1 MNIVIMQ
8 RSKGIGISL
17 PKEFMQKIDVD
28 RGDISRSKYV
38 LRILE
43 KQYAF
48 EEKKVMALPDRR
60 FRTLQSGTSFSQ

>member
-1 MNIVIMQ
+1 MQ
-8 RSKGIGISL
+8 KCIAIGISL
-17 PKEFMQKIDVD
+17 PMKLMEKIDVD
-28 RGDISRSKYV
+28 RGDVPRSRYV

-60 FRTLQSGTSFSQ
+60 FRTLQSGTSVSQ